1 MELAWFKSS
10 HSTNEDPACV
20 EVAWR
25 KSSYSSNE
33 GGQCV
38 EVAETSTTVHVRDS
52 KDKAGPQLAF
62 SPTAWQAF
70 IAFAATTP
78 GAA

>member
-10 HSTNEDPACV
+10 HSSNEGGACV

-38 EVAETSTTVHVRDS
+38 EVAETTEAVLVRDS
-52 KDKAGPQLAF
+52 KDSNGPHLTF
-62 SPTAWQAF
+62 EPTAWRAF
-70 IAFAATTP
+70 VAFAAN
-78 GAA
+78 ARV